1 MTEYS
6 AAESLASTIRPC
18 SQRTEKDVIVNGF
31 NVRGILDLFG
41 SLGYLCETNS
51 TLQGESGATH
61 RFDIVAKKDS
71 ETLVMD
77 ILAFRSSILDT
88 GASKDE
94 SEEQIWAA
102 AVQMRAKGFD
112 CQIYHSIILHL
123 SSVLP
128 GLEDHDSTSKESH
141 LALEKLLRDLNIQL
155 IRSSDIAGA
164 SKALTSLLC
173 SVEAVSSN

>member
-1 MTEYS
+1 MIEYS
-6 AAESLASTIRPC
+6 LAESPSSTIGPC
-18 SQRTEKDVIVNGF
+18 GQRTEKDVIVNGY

-41 SLGYLCETNS
+41 NLGYICETNT
-51 TLQGESGATH
+51 TLQGKSGATH
-61 RFDIVAKKDS
+61 RFDIVAKRDS
-71 ETLVMD
+71 EMLVMD

-94 SEEQIWAA
+94 SEERIWVA

-123 SSVLP
+123 SSFLP
-128 GLEDHDSTSKESH
+128 GLEDHDSSSKENH
-141 LALEKLLRDLNIQL
+141 ERLEKLLRDLNIQL
-155 IRSSDIAGA
+155 VRSSDIAGA
-164 SKALTSLLC
+164 SKGLTSLLC